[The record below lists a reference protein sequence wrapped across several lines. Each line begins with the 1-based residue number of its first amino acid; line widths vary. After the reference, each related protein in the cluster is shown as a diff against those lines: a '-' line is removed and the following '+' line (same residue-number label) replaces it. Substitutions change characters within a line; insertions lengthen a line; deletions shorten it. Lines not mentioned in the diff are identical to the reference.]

1 MFQDI
6 FDCEKSVPKGF
17 VSPNKQEPLC
27 YVMSKDDST
36 FTFPSLPVGKYSI
49 VSIYNYIYNS
59 DQPICVRKGISTDW
73 CNIFITIQIID
84 HL

>member
-1 MFQDI
+1 
-6 FDCEKSVPKGF
+6 
-17 VSPNKQEPLC
+17 
-27 YVMSKDDST
+27 MSKDDST